1 MKGEVRAYSKF
12 GTGTTFVVCIPTT
25 SVPLPLAQRIHPESM
40 INYLKQRHLRV
51 LMADDSPFN
60 VILICDYLSKFKASI
75 ASVAYNGHDAWSKYL
90 EFAMNNQLDIVTLD
104 IDMPIMDG
112 RTVCDKI
119 REYEKEKKLKPVVI
133 ILISGNY
140 DKDQVDEYLNPE
152 KGHRADYFL
161 RKPVSFLD
169 FTRTTYDLITQ

>member
-1 MKGEVRAYSKF
+1 M
-12 GTGTTFVVCIPTT
+12 
-25 SVPLPLAQRIHPESM
+25 
-40 INYLKQRHLRV
+40 
-51 LMADDSPFN
+51 
-60 VILICDYLSKFKASI
+60 
-75 ASVAYNGHDAWSKYL
+75 NG
-90 EFAMNNQLDIVTLD
+90 QLDIVTLD

-119 REYEKEKKLKPVVI
+119 REYEKERKLKPVVI

-152 KGHRADYFL
+152 RGHRADYFL

-169 FTRTTYDLITQ
+169 FTRTTYNLITQ